1 MSRVFASFQAAY
13 GEFALFFHDMY
24 GGDIIAVLLKP
35 DSTAP
40 KQVEVSGYL
49 TL

>member
-1 MSRVFASFQAAY
+1 
-13 GEFALFFHDMY
+13 MY

-49 TL
+49 TLWIVCVCLCVCVRA